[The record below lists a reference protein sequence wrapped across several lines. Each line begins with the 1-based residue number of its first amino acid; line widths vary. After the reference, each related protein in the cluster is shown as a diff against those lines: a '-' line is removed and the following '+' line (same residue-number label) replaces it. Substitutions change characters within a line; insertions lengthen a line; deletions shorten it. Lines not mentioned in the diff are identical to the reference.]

1 LKRKKVLHKDSKTT
15 TEENLKFLK
24 KLEYYFEHSIGT
36 TSEKLE
42 NFTKYVPRQNLTN
55 FLIRYELFKKIL
67 HIQGSIIEC
76 GVFFGVGVMTFA
88 QLSSIF
94 EPVNNSR
101 KIIGFDTFEGFPN
114 LSKKDLLSESTL
126 LKKGGFNADSYEDL
140 QTCISL
146 YDSNRFLSHMPKIEL
161 VKGNATKTIPNY
173 LKNNPQCVV
182 SLLYLDFDLY
192 EPTKVAIETFV
203 PRMPKGSIIVFDE
216 LDSKQWK
223 GETSALL
230 ETIGIRN
237 LKIERFSFGS
247 FPSYAVLE

>member
-1 LKRKKVLHKDSKTT
+1 MGGKKHRYKDSKTT
-15 TEENLKFLK
+15 TDENLKFLE
-24 KLEYYFEHSIGT
+24 KLGDYFDHGIGT
-36 TSEKLE
+36 TSDKLE
-42 NFTKYVPRQNLTN
+42 NFAKYVPRQNLTN
-55 FLIRYELFKKIL
+55 FLIRYEIFKKIL
-67 HIQGSIIEC
+67 HLQGSIVEC
-76 GVFFGVGVMTFA
+76 GVFFGVGIMAFA

-126 LKKGGFNADSYEDL
+126 LKKGGFNANSYEDL
-140 QTCISL
+140 QKCISL
-146 YDSNRFLSHMPKIEL
+146 YDSNRFIGHMPKIEL
-161 VKGNATKTIPNY
+161 IKGDATKTIPKY
-173 LKNNPQCVV
+173 LKNNPQSVV

-192 EPTKVAIETFV
+192 EPTKVAIENFV

-223 GETSALL
+223 GETLAVL

-247 FPSYAVLE
+247 YPSYTVLE